1 MNNIIKCT
9 FLTVTVAILAA
20 CGGGGSSSGGD
31 PPASRTAV
39 LKLSTTGTPSA
50 QLAGIDITV
59 TLPDGVTA
67 SVGSDGSVAASADSV
82 SGVAAPGTILAPVY
96 TQASGATKGTLRL
109 VLASEIAAGFGA
121 GEFATVTLVVAA
133 GANPV
138 PSDFLLSGLHAVDV
152 NGNSAT
158 GLTAAVADLAI
169 R

>member
-9 FLTVTVAILAA
+9 FLTVAVAILAA

-39 LKLSTTGTPSA
+39 LKLATSGTPSA

-67 SVGSDGSVAASADSV
+67 SVSSDGTVAASADAV
-82 SGVAAPGTILAPVY
+82 SGVAAPGTVLAPVY
-96 TQASGATKGTLRL
+96 TQASGATRGTLRL
-109 VLASEIAAGFGA
+109 VLASQVTAGFGA

-133 GANPV
+133 GASPA
-138 PSDFLLSGLHAVDV
+138 PSDFLLSGLRAVDV
-152 NGNSAT
+152 NGYSAT
-158 GLTAAVADLAI
+158 GLTATVAGLAFQ
-169 R
+169 